1 MLLHLDVST
10 AHHPPYLIS
19 GSVRGSRKKRQAV
32 VHCLP
37 DQDIL
42 CSKSGKRAER
52 HSAAEKKLVSAVC
65 LKCLSTAKFGL
76 LIFSNS
82 CCSFI
87 GINKINQTAMTHPRQ
102 IMCNLDS
109 DLDEIIYPKLDIPS

>member
-10 AHHPPYLIS
+10 AHPPPYLIS

-42 CSKSGKRAER
+42 CSKSGKRAKK
-52 HSAAEKKLVSAVC
+52 HSAAEKKLVSAEG
-65 LKCLSTAKFGL
+65 LECLSTAKFGL